1 METPEFRRELLDTE
15 NTLKNFAY
23 RLTGS
28 KEKADDLVQETILRA
43 LWNCDKYTPGTR
55 MTQWVCSIMYN
66 TFVNSYY
73 RKMKEQKVIEQQ
85 MRECK
90 SCSSNAWTSTTYI
103 DNSYD
108 YKEIYKAIY
117 SLPESQ
123 RKSLEMHLSGF
134 KYSEIAQE
142 LRIPIGTVKSQIFI
156 SRKKLQE
163 LLRDFID

>member
-1 METPEFRRELLDTE
+1 
-15 NTLKNFAY
+15 
-23 RLTGS
+23 
-28 KEKADDLVQETILRA
+28 
-43 LWNCDKYTPGTR
+43 
-55 MTQWVCSIMYN
+55 
-66 TFVNSYY
+66 
-73 RKMKEQKVIEQQ
+73 MKEQKVIEQQ

-142 LRIPIGTVKSQIFI
+142 LRIPIGTVKSHIFI